1 MNTVDVGGLRIA
13 YEREGSGPPLVLLSG
28 YVGDGPGTFRPQL
41 DALSDQFTVVAWDMP
56 GSGRSSD
63 PPETFRL
70 PDFADCLAGFMAA
83 IGVDQAHV
91 LGLSFGG
98 GLALEFYRRNPET
111 LRSLILVSAYAGW
124 SGSLPADEVEFRL
137 NQVLGLADLPADR
150 FTEAVAP
157 TMFTPSAPA
166 ELVEAFTES
175 VSRFHPTGL
184 RAMARAFAEA
194 DLRDVLSEIHV
205 PTLLLYGDADVR
217 ATLDVAHGMHA
228 AIPGSKLVVLPGVGH
243 VISVEA
249 PERFND
255 EVRAFLLGVEGDP
268 A

>member
-1 MNTVDVGGLRIA
+1 
-13 YEREGSGPPLVLLSG
+13 
-28 YVGDGPGTFRPQL
+28 
-41 DALSDQFTVVAWDMP
+41 
-56 GSGRSSD
+56 
-63 PPETFRL
+63 
-70 PDFADCLAGFMAA
+70 
-83 IGVDQAHV
+83 
-91 LGLSFGG
+91 
-98 GLALEFYRRNPET
+98 
-111 LRSLILVSAYAGW
+111 
-124 SGSLPADEVEFRL
+124 VEFRL
-137 NQVLGLADLPADR
+137 NQVLELADLPADR

-194 DLRDVLSEIHV
+194 DLRDVLPEIHA

-217 ATLDVAHGMHA
+217 APLDVAHGMHA

-268 A
+268 D